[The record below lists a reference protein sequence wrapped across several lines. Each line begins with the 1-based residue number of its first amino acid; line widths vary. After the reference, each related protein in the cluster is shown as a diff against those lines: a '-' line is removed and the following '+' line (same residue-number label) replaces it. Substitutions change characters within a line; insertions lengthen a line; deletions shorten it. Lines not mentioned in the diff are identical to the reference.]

1 MQKTPVETKPIE
13 EISKVLELTPNP
25 TIASITASKKITWK
39 SESSA
44 DINKWIEAYRNGDPS
59 GGHKLIVK
67 FTPLMRK
74 YKALL
79 KGGNVSTGGDIGRF
93 LSFFGRDKK
102 KVADLLSKSLSVY
115 SDSEIDALLNYCLLY
130 TAIKYLKISA
140 GFKFVLK
147 GEVVKLTKDA
157 ATHRSTVPLDVS
169 DEVNYLKLL
178 TENPQSFRTKESEYD
193 SELQFISMGS
203 SIPGFDILTENERK
217 IAVLLFLQGNTMADV
232 GAITEKSVESIRA
245 IKMMII
251 KKLEIHN
258 LEKK

>member
-1 MQKTPVETKPIE
+1 MPIPPVENKTEDKNPQ
-13 EISKVLELTPNP
+13 SNVLVITP

-44 DINKWIEAYRNGDPS
+44 DINKWIEAYRNGDAS
-59 GGHKLIVK
+59 GGEKLIVK

-93 LSFFGRDKK
+93 LSFFGKDKK
-102 KVADLLSKSLSVY
+102 KVADLLAKSLAVY
-115 SDSEIDALLNYCLLY
+115 NDSEIEALLNYCLLY

-178 TENPQSFRTKESEYD
+178 TENPQSFRNKESEYD
-193 SELQFISMGS
+193 NDLQFISTGS
-203 SIPGFDILTENERK
+203 SMPGFELLTENERK
-217 IAVLLFLQGNTMADV
+217 VAVLLFLQGNTMAEV
-232 GAITEKSVESIRA
+232 SAITERSVESIRA

-251 KKLEIHN
+251 KKLDTY
-258 LEKK
+258 KS

>member
-1 MQKTPVETKPIE
+1 MPIPPVENKTEDKNPQ
-13 EISKVLELTPNP
+13 SNVLVITP

-44 DINKWIEAYRNGDPS
+44 DINKWIEAYRNGDAS
-59 GGHKLIVK
+59 GGEKLIVK

-93 LSFFGRDKK
+93 LSFFGKDKK
-102 KVADLLSKSLSVY
+102 KVADLLAKSLAVY
-115 SDSEIDALLNYCLLY
+115 NDSEIEALLNYCLLY

-157 ATHRSTVPLDVS
+157 ATHRFARGGIRKTVSGRGTINAHGLFAPGAYRKSRCRHCTTRS
-169 DEVNYLKLL
+169 DGVFPY
-178 TENPQSFRTKESEYD
+178 RTTRFTARCIASR
-193 SELQFISMGS
+193 MGPS
-203 SIPGFDILTENERK
+203 
-217 IAVLLFLQGNTMADV
+217 
-232 GAITEKSVESIRA
+232 
-245 IKMMII
+245 
-251 KKLEIHN
+251 H
-258 LEKK
+258 